1 MLVMILS
8 RIMFLAVWKF
18 RTLANHHSASTQPL
32 VPSRHERFTVVN
44 RVVNRGP
51 NETTKRFTMFISE
64 MNSQKFGENFLNS
77 VKYQATIRLP
87 TTSHRTLPE
96 ISLTFS
102 TFLRFFISSYFFKSK
117 VLGSNLT
124 FLTFFLTFSGERPFS
139 KDFQAQVDL
148 LRIFF
153 KISNEGLDLVQAF

>member
-1 MLVMILS
+1 MVRGHSRAACHTTNVPLKMLYYLLLINKRPTVFMLVMILS

-44 RVVNRGP
+44 RVVNRGS

-64 MNSQKFGENFLNS
+64 MNSQKFGENFIKS

-102 TFLRFFISSYFFKSK
+102 TFLRFFISS
-117 VLGSNLT
+117 
-124 FLTFFLTFSGERPFS
+124 
-139 KDFQAQVDL
+139 
-148 LRIFF
+148 
-153 KISNEGLDLVQAF
+153 